1 MAVEKI
7 KTITAKAGS
16 RLKTISRTT
25 QKSKVAVKT
34 VAKKVAPKRAA
45 KVEIKKP
52 IAKTTGLKLSVY
64 DTKGKVVESI
74 SLPKEIFNV
83 KINNQLMAQAV
94 RVFLANQRRGTVKT
108 KSRGEVNKTTKKVYK
123 QKGTGRARH
132 GAMSAPIYV
141 GGGVAFGPRPRDYS
155 LSLPQK
161 MKKAALFSALSS
173 KLKDGEI
180 KVLTG
185 LEKIQPKTKLM
196 VNVIKNLN
204 LESKNKARKK
214 LLLITVNEVDNI
226 RQAGRNIKG
235 LSILD
240 AKQINTYEVLDNKG
254 IILMKGALEVIKN
267 NFIKQKQG

>member
-1 MAVEKI
+1 MPTVK
-7 KTITAKAGS
+7 KT
-16 RLKTISRTT
+16 TT
-25 QKSKVAVKT
+25 
-34 VAKKVAPKRAA
+34 KKVVK
-45 KVEIKKP
+45 KTTVKKP
-52 IAKTTGLKLSVY
+52 VVVKAEVKKPLAKETGLKLDVF
-64 DTKGKVVESI
+64 DIKGKVVESV
-74 SLPKEIFNV
+74 SLPKEIFGV
-83 KINNQLMAQAV
+83 KINNQLMAQTV

-161 MKKAALFSALSS
+161 MKKASLFSALSS

-185 LEKIQPKTKLM
+185 LEKIEPKTKLM
-196 VNVIKNLN
+196 VKVIKNLN
-204 LESKNKARKK
+204 FESKSKAGNK
-214 LLLITVNEVDNI
+214 LLLITADGADDV

-240 AKQINTYEVLDNKG
+240 AKQINTYEVLDNRG
-254 IILMKGALEVIKN
+254 IILMKGALEIIKN
-267 NFIKQKQG
+267 NFIKQKDS

>member
-1 MAVEKI
+1 MPTVK
-7 KTITAKAGS
+7 KTATKKVVKKETVK
-16 RLKTISRTT
+16 KT
-25 QKSKVAVKT
+25 AVKKPVVKET
-34 VAKKVAPKRAA
+34 PARKASTSVAGG
-45 KVEIKKP
+45 
-52 IAKTTGLKLSVY
+52 GLKQSVY
-64 DTKGKVVESI
+64 DIKGKIVESI

-94 RVFLANQRRGTVKT
+94 RVYLSNQRRGTVKT
-108 KSRGEVNKTTKKVYK
+108 KSRGEVNKTTKKAYR

-161 MKKAALFSALSS
+161 MKKASLFSALSS

-180 KVLTG
+180 KILTG

-196 VNVIKNLN
+196 AQVIKSLN
-204 LESKNKARKK
+204 FESKSKVDNK
-214 LLLITVNEVDNI
+214 LLLITANGADDV

-240 AKQINTYEVLDNKG
+240 AKQINTYEVLDNRG
-254 IILMKGALEVIKN
+254 IILMKGALEVIEN
-267 NFIKQKQG
+267 NFIKQNKLI

>member
-1 MAVEKI
+1 MI
-7 KTITAKAGS
+7 
-16 RLKTISRTT
+16 
-25 QKSKVAVKT
+25 
-34 VAKKVAPKRAA
+34 
-45 KVEIKKP
+45 
-52 IAKTTGLKLSVY
+52 IAKTKVVKKEIIKKTVVKKPLIKKTSVRKAGVVGGVLKLDVF
-64 DTKGKVVESI
+64 DIKGKVVESI
-74 SLPKEIFNV
+74 SLSKEIFGV
-83 KINNQLMAQAV
+83 KINNQLMAQAI

-155 LSLPQK
+155 LSFPQK
-161 MKKAALFSALSS
+161 MKKASLFSALSA

-185 LEKIQPKTKLM
+185 LEKIEPKTKLM

-204 LESKNKARKK
+204 LESKNKVGKK
-214 LLLITVNEVDNI
+214 LLLITADGADSV

-235 LSILD
+235 LNILD

-254 IILMKGALEVIKN
+254 IILMKGALKVIEN
-267 NFIKQKQG
+267 NFIKQKAG

>member
-1 MAVEKI
+1 MPTVKKTTIKKAVKKETVK
-7 KTITAKAGS
+7 KTAVK
-16 RLKTISRTT
+16 KP
-25 QKSKVAVKT
+25 VAVKAEVKKV
-34 VAKKVAPKRAA
+34 VAK
-45 KVEIKKP
+45 E
-52 IAKTTGLKLSVY
+52 TGLKLDVF
-64 DTKGKVVESI
+64 DIKGKVVESI
-74 SLPKEIFNV
+74 SLSKEIFGV

-161 MKKAALFSALSS
+161 MKKAALFSALSA

-196 VNVIKNLN
+196 ANAVKSLN
-204 LESKNKARKK
+204 FESKNKKGTTK
-214 LLLITVNEVDNI
+214 LLLITADGADSV
-226 RQAGRNIKG
+226 RKAGRNIKD
-235 LSILD
+235 LNILD

-254 IILMKGALEVIKN
+254 IILMKGALEVIEN
-267 NFIKQKQG
+267 NFIKQKAS

>member
-1 MAVEKI
+1 MP
-7 KTITAKAGS
+7 TAK
-16 RLKTISRTT
+16 KTTV
-25 QKSKVAVKT
+25 KKVVKKETVKKTAVKKP
-34 VAKKVAPKRAA
+34 VVA
-45 KVEIKKP
+45 KVEVKKP
-52 IAKTTGLKLSVY
+52 LVKENGLKLDVF
-64 DTKGKVVESI
+64 DIKGKVVESI
-74 SLPKEIFNV
+74 SLPKEIFGV

-161 MKKAALFSALSS
+161 MKKAALFSALSA

-185 LEKIQPKTKLM
+185 LEKIEPKTKLM
-196 VNVIKNLN
+196 AKVIKNLN
-204 LESKNKARKK
+204 FESKSKMGNK
-214 LLLITVNEVDNI
+214 LLLITADGADNI

-240 AKQINTYEVLDNKG
+240 AKQINTYEILDNRG
-254 IILMKGALEVIKN
+254 IILMKGSLEVIKN
-267 NFIKQKQG
+267 NFIKQ